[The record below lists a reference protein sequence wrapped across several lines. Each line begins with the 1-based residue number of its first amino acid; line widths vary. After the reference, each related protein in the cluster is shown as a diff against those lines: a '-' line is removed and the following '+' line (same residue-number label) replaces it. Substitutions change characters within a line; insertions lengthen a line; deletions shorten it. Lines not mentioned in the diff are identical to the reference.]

1 MTSGRDE
8 YLERTKKHIDYE
20 KENELRVWWLNNTG
34 GSAHDGL
41 TVRDYFAAQALQLSS
56 YSVESVEAK
65 AMRAYRLADA
75 MMEVRQQRLV
85 TTDNDIKDLELTVR
99 AENVLKAE
107 NIRTIAELT
116 HWTRKDLLRLPNCGA
131 TTVGEIVLQ
140 LSRMGLTLRGE

>member
-1 MTSGRDE
+1 MAE
-8 YLERTKKHIDYE
+8 HIDYDE
-20 KENELRVWWLNNTG
+20 EAKYRVWWLNNTG
-34 GSAHDGL
+34 GTVRDGL
-41 TVRDYFAAQALQLSS
+41 TIRDYFAAKALQLSS

-99 AENVLKAE
+99 AENVLKSE
-107 NIRTIAELT
+107 NINTIAELT
-116 HWTRKDLLRLPNCGA
+116 HWTRKDLLRIPNCGA

>member
-1 MTSGRDE
+1 MAT
-8 YLERTKKHIDYE
+8 HIDYDE
-20 KENELRVWWLNNTG
+20 EAKKRVWFLESTG
-34 GSAHDGL
+34 GLVSDGL
-41 TVRDYFAAQALQLSS
+41 TVRDYFAAKALELSS

-116 HWTRKDLLRLPNCGA
+116 HWTKKDLLRLPNCGA
-131 TTVGEIVLQ
+131 TTVSEIVIQ
-140 LSRMGLTLRGE
+140 LSRMGLTLRGER